1 MQGRIDIDTL
11 KRMVADDEIDTV
23 IAAFPDMYGRLVG
36 KRIVGR
42 FFVDEVIPHGLHA
55 CDYLLA
61 CDMEM
66 EPVPAYAFTSWAKGP
81 ADFRPLPHLATP
93 RHRPC
98 QRLESA

>member
-1 MQGRIDIDTL
+1 MQGRIDIDEL

-42 FFVDEVIPHGLHA
+42 FFVDGGIPHGLHP

-61 CDMEM
+61 CYMEM
-66 EPVPAYAFTSWAKGP
+66 DPVPGYSFTSLAKGSD
-81 ADFRPLPHLATP
+81 DFRPISDFETLRIASW
-93 RHRPC
+93 
-98 QRLESA
+98 LE